1 MPIYQG
7 VNGANRLVKQVYQG
21 VGGVNRSLK
30 EKWQGVGG
38 VNRKIFTPSHNFIIN
53 NNNVGTGL
61 IELPTFVTDE
71 TPVKIFIHP
80 TGSEYRIAGIKY
92 NGTHPYYGKTLKIDW
107 KLDRGAMY
115 YINLS
120 INGSYRVS
128 HQTSFARTMTSF
140 AINSY
145 ADLDIT
151 VDKTSGGSGSS
162 ANWADYTIY
171 GLYVDDVRIL

>member
-7 VNGANRLVKQVYQG
+7 VGGINRQIKQIYQG
-21 VGGVNRSLK
+21 VEGVNRSIK

-38 VNRKIFTPSHNFIIN
+38 VNRKIFPSHNFIISESS
-53 NNNVGTGL
+53 VGTGL
-61 IELPTFVTDE
+61 IELPVVVTDAS
-71 TPVKIFIHP
+71 PVKIFMRP
-80 TGSEYRIAGIKY
+80 TGSEARRAGIKY

-107 KLDRGAMY
+107 KLDRGSSSF
-115 YINLS
+115 INLYV
-120 INGSYRVS
+120 NGSFRVS
-128 HQTSFARTMTSF
+128 HQSSFARTMTSF

-151 VDKTSGGSGSS
+151 VEKASGGSS